1 MIRKCVGFLI
11 ALGLVSAS
19 AYILYLQAFHSRV
32 IDSQYLFGAFVFG
45 FLGLAWLWV
54 DYIGPLL
61 GFKGNDDH
69 A

>member
-1 MIRKCVGFLI
+1 MIRKVIGLLF
-11 ALGLVSAS
+11 ALGLVGAS

-32 IDSQYLFGAFVFG
+32 IDSQYLVGGFVFG

-61 GFKGNDDH
+61 GFKEGDDD